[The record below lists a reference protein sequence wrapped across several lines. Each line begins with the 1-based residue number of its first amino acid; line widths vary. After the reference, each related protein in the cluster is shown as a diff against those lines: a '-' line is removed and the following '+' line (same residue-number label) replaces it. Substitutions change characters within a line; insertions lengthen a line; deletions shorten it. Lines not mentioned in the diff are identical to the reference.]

1 MQMNGLRVSDRLVRL
16 AQVFTDQWDP
26 RLIPLYRK
34 LAADRINISF
44 LYLNYLVPA
53 GQISCLVEPEI
64 LTRLTRDSVP
74 GGAIPVKPEAPADAG
89 LVSAFPHRFDP
100 AAIGTILRAVGR
112 KEIQWYCMASSGSM
126 LAIAMDYARQEQAVD
141 VIARNIGLP
150 ENHVPIFPGQDYD
163 PIARS
168 LKTAPETVARYVESR
183 IKTYGIQ
190 VYTGLTLC
198 SLRLR
203 AEALEKWSRAMSE
216 KGYRFFYACAAP
228 MDNERLELE
237 ILLDAGDPGTRS
249 FDIDAYALSADS
261 DLQNPMTVY
270 ENAEMICFHG
280 PHFGDRYGIADKALG
295 RIAQAGVPVWLAGC
309 VGATVSIVLPPDTAE
324 KAAKALSA
332 VFEMP
337 D

>member
-16 AQVFTDQWDP
+16 EQVFTDQWDP
-26 RLIPLYRK
+26 RLVPLYRK

-53 GQISCLVEPEI
+53 KQISCLVEPET

-74 GGAIPVKPEAPADAG
+74 GGVEPVKPDASAAAG

-100 AAIGTILRAVGR
+100 AAIGTMLRAVAQT
-112 KEIQWYCMASSGSM
+112 EIEWHCMASSGSM
-126 LAIAMDYARQEQAVD
+126 LAIATDYATQKQAVD
-141 VIARNIGLP
+141 AVAGGIGLP
-150 ENHVPIFPGQDYD
+150 ENHVPVFPGQDYD

-168 LKTAPETVARYVESR
+168 LKTAPETVARYVESK

-203 AEALEKWSRAMSE
+203 ADALEKWSRAVSE
-216 KGYRFFYACAAP
+216 KGCRFFYACAAP
-228 MDNERLELE
+228 MENERVNLEV
-237 ILLDAGDPGTRS
+237 LLDAGEPETRD
-249 FDIDAYALSADS
+249 FDIAADTPCADTSPDNSA
-261 DLQNPMTVY
+261 TVR
-270 ENAEMICFHG
+270 EKAEMICFHG

-309 VGATVSIVLPPDTAE
+309 VGATVSIVLPPHAAK
-324 KAAKALSA
+324 KATKALSA
-332 VFEMP
+332 AFEMP

>member
-1 MQMNGLRVSDRLVRL
+1 MHMNGLRASDRLVRL
-16 AQVFTDQWDP
+16 AQVFTDQRDP
-26 RLIPLYRK
+26 RLVPLYRK

-53 GQISCLVEPEI
+53 KQISCLVEPET

-74 GGAIPVKPEAPADAG
+74 GGTVPVKPDASASAG

-100 AAIGTILRAVGR
+100 AAIGAILRAVGQA
-112 KEIQWYCMASSGSM
+112 EIEWHCMASSGSM
-126 LAIAMDYARQEQAVD
+126 LAIVTDYATQKQAVD
-141 VIARNIGLP
+141 AIAGGIGLP
-150 ENHVPIFPGQDYD
+150 ENHVPICPGEDYD

-168 LKTAPETVARYVESR
+168 LKTAPETVARYVESK

-198 SLRLR
+198 SLRLP
-203 AEALEKWSRAMSE
+203 AAALEKWSRAMSE
-216 KGYRFFYACAAP
+216 KGCRFFYACAAP
-228 MDNERLELE
+228 LDNDRLNLE
-237 ILLDAGDPGTRS
+237 VLLDAGDPQKRA
-249 FDIDAYALSADS
+249 FDIAADAPCADKGA
-261 DLQNPMTVY
+261 DNAVAIL

-309 VGATVSIVLPPDTAE
+309 VGATVSIVLPPNAAK
-324 KAAKALSA
+324 KATKALSA
-332 VFEMP
+332 AFEMP
-337 D
+337 G